1 MLILLAW
8 IAIWLATLVVRG
20 AGLSAVV
27 SLAIGI
33 GGAGI
38 AGLALTL
45 SSGTQFAWLHF
56 IELAALVVF
65 AVALAGVARWRVR
78 TRQVAQA

>member
-1 MLILLAW
+1 MLIFLAW

-38 AGLALTL
+38 AGLALTFFGGIHIAGPNL
-45 SSGTQFAWLHF
+45 IALVAL
-56 IELAALVVF
+56 IAVAAALG
-65 AVALAGVARWRVR
+65 GVARWRER
-78 TRQVAQA
+78 TRQLAQA

>member
-1 MLILLAW
+1 MLIFLAW

-33 GGAGI
+33 GGAGS
-38 AGLALTL
+38 AGLALTFFG
-45 SSGTQFAWLHF
+45 GTPVAWPNL
-56 IELAALVVF
+56 IGLVALIAVAAAL
-65 AVALAGVARWRVR
+65 GGIARWRDR
-78 TRQVAQA
+78 ARQLAQA